1 MVALDLGD
9 RRVGVAVC
17 DAGRVLATPY
27 GTVKRVGDRPAE
39 HAEIASIVAET
50 GAVLVVVGLPL
61 SLDGTQ
67 GPASRS
73 VLSEVRALRRSL
85 GVPIETHDER
95 LSTVSAES
103 NLADGGVKGRKRRQ
117 VVDQVAAS
125 IILQAWLDGQ
135 TPH

>member
-27 GTVKRVGDRPAE
+27 GTVNRVGDRPKE
-39 HAEIASIVAET
+39 HAEIQKIVDET

-61 SLDGTQ
+61 SLDGDV
-67 GPASRS
+67 GPAARA
-73 VLSEVRALRRSL
+73 VISEVKGLNRALS
-85 GVPIETHDER
+85 VPVETHDER
-95 LSTVSAES
+95 LTTITAEG
-103 NLADGGVKGRKRRQ
+103 NLADGGVKGRKRRS

-125 IILQAWLDGQ
+125 VILQSWLDA
-135 TPH
+135 TSM